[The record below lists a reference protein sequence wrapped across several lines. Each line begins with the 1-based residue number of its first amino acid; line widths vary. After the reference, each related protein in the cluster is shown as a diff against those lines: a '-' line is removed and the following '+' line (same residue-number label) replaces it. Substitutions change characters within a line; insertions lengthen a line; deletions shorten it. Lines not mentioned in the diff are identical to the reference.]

1 MIVKCESF
9 KPTYRWEENMAA
21 RGASYVVRWLTTKR
35 EDKVMRCVINIWAF
49 RFLLS
54 FFFFLHCWSLIV
66 LIRLL
71 MKFLWRWD
79 LLAWLRW
86 KHYFASTIGSKW
98 KDIVKVACEIWVFSF
113 ICVCVFCEHHHKNC
127 SGNHLD
133 RCPPHIFAMFAI
145 FSALSFPWPKFTDQ
159 LSSL

>member
-1 MIVKCESF
+1 MRVIQTHVQV
-9 KPTYRWEENMAA
+9 
-21 RGASYVVRWLTTKR
+21 RGKHGGAWR
-35 EDKVMRCVINIWAF
+35 ELCREVINHETRRQGDALCHQHLGLS
-49 RFLLS
+49 FLALS
-54 FFFFLHCWSLIV
+54 LFFFFLHCWSLIV

-79 LLAWLRW
+79 LLAWLHW